1 MTAPTIL
8 INEAAFVPQKHNF
21 SQIFD
26 HAPFL
31 GLEKIPKCHCNGWSI
46 IPYKA
51 EGDGFQCD
59 ALCEK
64 GFTWTFYFHNQ
75 PAPVDWVQK
84 GYSPLHSRELVMFD
98 QLEEKYHNCWFDNFN
113 LSAKFAKASFAHRN
127 KIRISG
133 PMRKSGRGLPRKT
146 SPAEI
151 CAVHG
156 TVKAAVLVGDE
167 ELPDLVAVCY
177 YDQKPVH
184 FLSMICESIK
194 WIECQ
199 KEGYCVETEQVE
211 TIKFLHLNI
220 NSSYNHDMGGVDI
233 ADQLH
238 NYYRFDHWSRQ

>member
-1 MTAPTIL
+1 MINLKKSTIIAGL
-8 INEAAFVPQKHNF
+8 IILTYQQNLLKHHLHTETR
-21 SQIFD
+21 S
-26 HAPFL
+26 
-31 GLEKIPKCHCNGWSI
+31 
-46 IPYKA
+46 
-51 EGDGFQCD
+51 GFQD
-59 ALCEK
+59 L
-64 GFTWTFYFHNQ
+64 
-75 PAPVDWVQK
+75 
-84 GYSPLHSRELVMFD
+84 RERV
-98 QLEEKYHNCWFDNFN
+98 EEDCQE
-113 LSAKFAKASFAHRN
+113 
-127 KIRISG
+127 
-133 PMRKSGRGLPRKT
+133 KT

-156 TVKAAVLVGDE
+156 TAVLVGDE
-167 ELPDLVAVCY
+167 ELPDLVAVCD

-194 WIECQ
+194 WIECH